1 MNTHG
6 ITNTPVICSP
16 GTNHYS
22 WPKGATLLGIGD
34 KNIKEIHVDEN
45 ARQSIESKYLYQYW
59 CSAKSI
65 SNNVSNLKSRK

>member
-6 ITNTPVICSP
+6 IANTPVICSP

-34 KNIKEIHVDEN
+34 KNIKEIHVDEK
-45 ARQSIESKYLYQYW
+45 ARQSIESKFSSVY
-59 CSAKSI
+59 SI
-65 SNNVSNLKSRK
+65 LVQHTNYVH

>member
-45 ARQSIESKYLYQYW
+45 ARQSIESKFSGVYSVLVQHTNY
-59 CSAKSI
+59 
-65 SNNVSNLKSRK
+65 VH

>member
-45 ARQSIESKYLYQYW
+45 ARQSIESKYL
-59 CSAKSI
+59 
-65 SNNVSNLKSRK
+65 